1 MGSIFAPVR
10 SDKGTSCRSE
20 NAEAARTT
28 RIPPSPQPS
37 SPLLKGEEGTG
48 VGGFC
53 QRKPFLRA
61 EQGWLMYT
69 LIRNHAGEAI
79 FRTPSAQGVTIPEK
93 CVIIGIAVR
102 ERRVAETQLKED
114 ER

>member
-10 SDKGTSCRSE
+10 SDKGTSGRSE

-37 SPLLKGEEGTG
+37 SPLLKGGEGWEWG
-48 VGGFC
+48 DC
-53 QRKPFLRA
+53 ACKKPLRCA
-61 EQGWLMYT
+61 EQGWLMDT

-79 FRTPSAQGVTIPEK
+79 FRTPSAQGVTIPENG
-93 CVIIGIAVR
+93 V
-102 ERRVAETQLKED
+102 
-114 ER
+114 

>member
-1 MGSIFAPVR
+1 MSFSRGKRVGVR
-10 SDKGTSCRSE
+10 GDSACK
-20 NAEAARTT
+20 
-28 RIPPSPQPS
+28 
-37 SPLLKGEEGTG
+37 
-48 VGGFC
+48 
-53 QRKPFLRA
+53 KPFLRT

-69 LIRNHAGEAI
+69 LIKNHAGEAI

-102 ERRVAETQLKED
+102 WRGRVAETQLKED